1 MPLSLRCL
9 TENSELAEEYMF
21 VRPGWRR
28 ALVASDVG
36 LRASTSACLPFV
48 FELPGLLLCSG
59 FCQLLL
65 NVVDAVQHSSI
76 AWL

>member
-1 MPLSLRCL
+1 MLLSLRCL

-36 LRASTSACLPFV
+36 LRGHGKSC
-48 FELPGLLLCSG
+48 
-59 FCQLLL
+59 
-65 NVVDAVQHSSI
+65 I
-76 AWL
+76 

>member
-1 MPLSLRCL
+1 MCWFLCSWLDQLMLGLMRDK
-9 TENSELAEEYMF
+9 AE
-21 VRPGWRR
+21 
-28 ALVASDVG
+28 S
-36 LRASTSACLPFV
+36 ASTSACLPFV